1 MVWTRTLLSS
11 HLIISI
17 APVSCSRTHAVC
29 RCWWVMRSNIVS
41 LLCSFGKWQ
50 NLLFLPQACIGWW
63 VPAQKKP
70 LSFELLGFSSKPH
83 PGWVGSVFRLASVC
97 HWERKTKMSFCHRD
111 DKKKKARLAGNGA
124 VTGPWVCAFNQ
135 HCLLSHR
142 VLPGKET
149 TSLNKKLEDDQQT
162 TKGSWSFPEKAAE
175 RCRWTKSGNR
185 YTTLSLHLFP
195 FTRWISQSLRETE
208 PIEIYPYIP
217 LGMYMYL
224 FWGRKREGTNRNLKE
239 LAHMLV
245 RGWQVQNP

>member
-111 DKKKKARLAGNGA
+111 DKKKKQGLLATVLSQA
-124 VTGPWVCAFNQ
+124 PECVHLISTVCCHTGFCQAKKQLVWIRNWKMTNRP
-135 HCLLSHR
+135 L
-142 VLPGKET
+142 KEA
-149 TSLNKKLEDDQQT
+149 D
-162 TKGSWSFPEKAAE
+162 
-175 RCRWTKSGNR
+175 
-185 YTTLSLHLFP
+185 LSLRKLP
-195 FTRWISQSLRETE
+195 KDAAGQNRETDTQHFLFT
-208 PIEIYPYIP
+208 YFP
-217 LGMYMYL
+217 LQGGSVKV
-224 FWGRKREGTNRNLKE
+224 WEK
-239 LAHMLV
+239 
-245 RGWQVQNP
+245 QNQ

>member
-63 VPAQKKP
+63 VPAQKKTSLIWVAWLLIKTAP
-70 LSFELLGFSSKPH
+70 RLSRECLQ
-83 PGWVGSVFRLASVC
+83 
-97 HWERKTKMSFCHRD
+97 TSFCLSLGKK
-111 DKKKKARLAGNGA
+111 DKNVLLPQRWQKKKARLAGNGA